1 MKTTRAK
8 FNRSLACVWLAA
20 FGLLLVQPA
29 DAQWTQWGG
38 PRQEFTAD
46 CTGLASEWPE
56 DGPRKLWK
64 RDLGEGYSAVVAD
77 NGVLYTMYR
86 SGDQDVV
93 CALDAGSGET
103 KWEYKY
109 DSPAAEGHIMQFT
122 AAPRSTPL
130 LVDGHLYTVS
140 VAGILHCV
148 DAASGE
154 MKWKHDLWKEYKG
167 SILNHG
173 YSSSPFAYKDTI
185 IMLVGGEDN
194 AIMAFNK
201 SDGSVVWKR
210 HSFANSY
217 STPKL
222 ITIDGQE
229 QLVCFMANE
238 VVGIDP
244 ANGDLK
250 WSHAHANQF
259 GQNICM
265 PVLHEDNI
273 LVISS
278 PEAGAKGLRLKKNGN
293 QTDVEEI
300 WSTRKVQ
307 IHHGNWI
314 RVGDYVYG
322 STGTG
327 APSFFMAIDVKEG
340 KLAWRER
347 GFAKAT
353 CVYGDGK
360 FIILDEDGNLGLATA
375 TPEGFKVLTKIP
387 LLEKVAWTVPTLVG
401 KTLIVRD
408 MKTIMALDL
417 SYPTG

>member
-1 MKTTRAK
+1 
-8 FNRSLACVWLAA
+8 LA
-20 FGLLLVQPA
+20 
-29 DAQWTQWGG
+29 TQW
-38 PRQEFTAD
+38 
-46 CTGLASEWPE
+46 PE
-56 DGPRKLWK
+56 EGPRKLWK

-77 NGVLYTMYR
+77 NGVLYTLYR
-86 SGDQDVV
+86 SGEQDVV
-93 CALDAGSGET
+93 CALDGGTGET
-103 KWEYKY
+103 KWEFKY
-109 DSPAAEGHIMQFT
+109 AAPAAEGHIMQFT

-130 LVDGHLYTVS
+130 LSEGQLYTVN
-140 VAGILHCV
+140 VAGVMHCL
-148 DAASGE
+148 DAATGE
-154 MKWKHDLWKEYKG
+154 VRWKHDLWKEYNG
-167 SILNHG
+167 SFLNHG
-173 YSSSPFAYKDTI
+173 YSTSPFAYKDTV
-185 IMLVGGEDN
+185 IMLVGGEEN

-201 SDGSVVWKR
+201 KDGSVAWKR
-210 HSFANSY
+210 HSFKNSY

-222 ITIDGQE
+222 INVDGQE
-229 QLVCFMANE
+229 QLVCFMAEE
-238 VVGIDP
+238 VIGIDP

-273 LVISS
+273 LVITS
-278 PEAGAKGLRLKKNGN
+278 PEAGAKGLKLKKNGDK
-293 QTDVEEI
+293 TDVKEI

-314 RVGDYVYG
+314 RVGDYLYG

-327 APSFFMAIDVKEG
+327 APCFFMAIDVKDG

-375 TPEGFKVLTKIP
+375 TPEGFNVHTKTA

-408 MKTIMALDL
+408 MKSIMALDL
-417 SYPTG
+417 GSPTG